1 MRLRPF
7 IEAACVLA
15 IAGVVPPALAYGLW
29 DPAARHSYLQS
40 SPQQFSSQEGL
51 AVRFRNSAIR
61 WLWSHPSSCENRVA
75 PEIRENSWSQY
86 RDDVVLRFNLS
97 SAAESIALGE
107 AANTLFLDVWQHTGS
122 WVDVRIAKATVS
134 AVICLSL
141 EVHGLIL

>member
-15 IAGVVPPALAYGLW
+15 TAGVVPPALAYGLW
-29 DPAARHSYLQS
+29 NPAARHWYLQS
-40 SPQQFSSQEGL
+40 SPQQSSCREGL
-51 AVRFRNSAIR
+51 AVRVRNSAVR
-61 WLWSHPSSCENRVA
+61 WLWSHPSTYENRVA

-107 AANTLFLDVWQHTGS
+107 AVNTLFLDVWQHTGS
-122 WVDVRIAKATVS
+122 WVDLRIAKATVS
-134 AVICLSL
+134 ALICLSL
-141 EVHGLIL
+141 EIHWLIL